1 MSAIDRTAR
10 GEQSTEQRAAA
21 AASRC
26 TCGSTKPG
34 TSTPPA
40 QSISCPPVSGP
51 STATIRPPSI
61 VMRPACGWVGSIVI
75 ARTLVRL
82 TVIALR
88 VGLQIYRTGERTV
101 PLQPGWCVRHAAS
114 MDLIVETTAVEP
126 PPGFAGPTD
135 DLLAF
140 LTFGASERY
149 GALHPLSGVANILR
163 RKHAVDLLPLFS
175 FGDAVPD
182 DEEDEREL
190 ERIWQDPMPL

>member
-1 MSAIDRTAR
+1 
-10 GEQSTEQRAAA
+10 
-21 AASRC
+21 
-26 TCGSTKPG
+26 
-34 TSTPPA
+34 
-40 QSISCPPVSGP
+40 
-51 STATIRPPSI
+51 
-61 VMRPACGWVGSIVI
+61 
-75 ARTLVRL
+75 
-82 TVIALR
+82 
-88 VGLQIYRTGERTV
+88 
-101 PLQPGWCVRHAAS
+101 

-175 FGDAVPD
+175 FGDAVPE

-190 ERIWQDPMPL
+190 ERLWQDPARLAACCTAVIETIAAVPRLQQLASGHPDLVPRLADLRRIAEWTAAHDARIRVTYRLD